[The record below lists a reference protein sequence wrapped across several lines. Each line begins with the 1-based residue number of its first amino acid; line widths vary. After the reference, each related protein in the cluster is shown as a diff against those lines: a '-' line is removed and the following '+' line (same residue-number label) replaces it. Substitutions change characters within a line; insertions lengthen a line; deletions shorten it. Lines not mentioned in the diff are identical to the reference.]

1 MKHYI
6 EPQHYSTSTPSYR
19 AAGTPIN
26 TGFISDI
33 MCIGMSVEERHK
45 NKVEEAARAQERM
58 DHENERTQS
67 MLDAR
72 AAQERAAIDKSWQSE
87 WAKMH
92 PTQSQIDME
101 QYRKNVADREA
112 RERAEVAAQERM
124 FQDTGTTSDEWDEYE
139 AQTMLEELKAQN
151 NSLTQK
157 RIDEARR
164 AGLI

>member
-6 EPQHYSTSTPSYR
+6 EPKQYSTSTPSYR
-19 AAGTPIN
+19 ASGTSIN
-26 TGFISDI
+26 TSFISGMMD
-33 MCIGMSVEERHK
+33 IGMSIEERHK

-58 DHENERTQS
+58 DRENERTQS
-67 MLDAR
+67 MLDAK
-72 AAQERAAIDKSWQSE
+72 ATQERAAIDKSWQSE

-92 PTQSQIDME
+92 PTQSQIDMA

-112 RERAEVAAQERM
+112 RERAEAAAQERM
-124 FQDTGTTSDEWDEYE
+124 FQDTGTTADEWDEYE

-151 NSLTQK
+151 DPITER

-164 AGLI
+164 AGLL